1 LNMKPKLS
9 LCLALPVFSGALSAA
24 TEIVDP
30 AKFVTDVY
38 NRIVATE
45 RRSPGYEPPADIYTP
60 RLKALFAEDK
70 RRANGEVG
78 CMEFD
83 FWTNAQD
90 WGLRNV
96 RVTSQEV
103 PDHPDRKLVIATF
116 TNLRQPEEIHFD
128 FQKVGGKWLL
138 DDVQS
143 LKKEPWTL
151 SKLLKCW

>member
-1 LNMKPKLS
+1 MKPKLS
-9 LCLALPVFSGALSAA
+9 LCLALPVFAGALSAA

-30 AKFVTDVY
+30 PKFVTDVY
-38 NRIVATE
+38 DRIVATE
-45 RRSPGYEPPADIYTP
+45 RRSPGYEPPTDIYTP

-70 RRANGEVG
+70 RHANGEVG
-78 CMEFD
+78 CIEFD

-96 RVTSQEV
+96 RVTSQDV

-143 LKKEPWTL
+143 LKKETWTL